1 VRGLACA
8 IDRRPIV
15 SGIEFDVEPGSFVA
29 VVGPNGCGKSTMLR
43 TIAGVLPKQGGDVL
57 LDGRPAESMKPPQ
70 RARRLALVG
79 QHDAPS
85 DDQLV
90 EEVVTLGRLPHRS
103 PWSLGNRRDREAV
116 RDALAQVGLRG
127 FERRQFARLSGGEQR
142 RVLIAR
148 GLAQQTDLL
157 LLDEPTNHLDIGH
170 QHNLLAQ
177 VRETGHTVVAA
188 LHDLNLATSY
198 ADEVVVLA
206 RGRMIARGATRDVLS
221 SDLIQE
227 VFEVRSSAVTDPE
240 TGTPQWVFGVRR

>member
-1 VRGLACA
+1 
-8 IDRRPIV
+8 
-15 SGIEFDVEPGSFVA
+15 
-29 VVGPNGCGKSTMLR
+29 
-43 TIAGVLPKQGGDVL
+43 
-57 LDGRPAESMKPPQ
+57 
-70 RARRLALVG
+70 
-79 QHDAPS
+79 
-85 DDQLV
+85 
-90 EEVVTLGRLPHRS
+90 
-103 PWSLGNRRDREAV
+103 V